1 MPIVLI
7 VSFDGAIDLSLLLW
21 FSLFRFLLAYTS
33 SAHVANKLHIRLDQM
48 TVAHLMQ
55 AAAAG
60 QSTCKSKNLFI
71 FIRLRHFYTNK

>member
-1 MPIVLI
+1 
-7 VSFDGAIDLSLLLW
+7 
-21 FSLFRFLLAYTS
+21 
-33 SAHVANKLHIRLDQM
+33 M